1 MKLNVLYFA
10 SIRGKTGTREERFEL
25 KNGSSI
31 SDLRTSIC
39 ALYPDLEADLDTAM
53 FAVNREIV
61 SSDQG
66 LCDDDEV
73 AIFPPISGGN
83 KPLMNGV

>member
-1 MKLNVLYFA
+1 MKVSVLYFA
-10 SIRGKTGTREERFEL
+10 SIRRKTGVREERFEL
-25 KNGSSI
+25 EDGSSI

-39 ALYPDLEADLDTAM
+39 ASYPDLEAELETAM

-61 SSDQG
+61 SSDHK
-66 LCDDDEV
+66 LCDDNEV
-73 AIFPPISGGN
+73 AIFPPISGGH